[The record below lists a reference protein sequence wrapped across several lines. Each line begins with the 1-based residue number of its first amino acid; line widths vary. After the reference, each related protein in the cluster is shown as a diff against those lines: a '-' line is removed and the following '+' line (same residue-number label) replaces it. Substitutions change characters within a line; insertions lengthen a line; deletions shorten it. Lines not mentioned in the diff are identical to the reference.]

1 MLCRVQDA
9 GVVLTATNT
18 VIAELAQNWSTP
30 ERQQLIE
37 LLFTE
42 VLAPISAYCQG
53 GARARPPTRLL
64 APQRAACGRRARSNS
79 EARKGFAMKERKPV
93 AVVAGAGPGNGA
105 ALGRRFANGGYAV
118 ALLARHVA
126 KIAEVAGKI
135 DGAVAYACDV
145 SDPASVAAAFDTI
158 TAELGVVDVL
168 LFNAGSGVFKS
179 IEEITPAEFEA
190 ARRVNAYGSLL
201 CSQAVIPAMKARGS
215 GTILFTG
222 ATASLRGGRTTAAF
236 APAKAAQRSLAES
249 MARTLWPVGIHV
261 GLHDRGRRGR
271 SARHKAGHARQES
284 RFLRGPGRAGGDGL
298 VPSASG
304 APGVELR
311 GRGTSLRREL
321 VVAPA
326 TT

>member
-1 MLCRVQDA
+1 
-9 GVVLTATNT
+9 
-18 VIAELAQNWSTP
+18 
-30 ERQQLIE
+30 
-37 LLFTE
+37 
-42 VLAPISAYCQG
+42 
-53 GARARPPTRLL
+53 
-64 APQRAACGRRARSNS
+64 
-79 EARKGFAMKERKPV
+79 MKERKPV

-126 KIAEVAGKI
+126 KIADLAGKI

-190 ARRVNAYGSLL
+190 AWRVNAYGSLL

-215 GTILFTG
+215 GAILFTG

-236 APAKAAQRSLAES
+236 APAKAAQRSLAEL
-249 MARTLWPVGIHV
+249 MARTLWPVGSISH
-261 GLHDRGRRGR
+261 
-271 SARHKAGHARQES
+271 S
-284 RFLRGPGRAGGDGL
+284 
-298 VPSASG
+298 
-304 APGVELR
+304 
-311 GRGTSLRREL
+311 
-321 VVAPA
+321 
-326 TT
+326 